1 MQTDIL
7 IPEIVKRIDIKEKAL
22 NEQRTKEYK
31 SGNYVRGGGVV
42 DPLPEDASVFVKDY
56 YDYYKTNR
64 GYHKR
69 SFEFQ

>member
-7 IPEIVKRIDIKEKAL
+7 IPRNSEENRYKRKAL

-56 YDYYKTNR
+56 YDYCKTNPDITPNAL
-64 GYHKR
+64 
-69 SFEFQ
+69 